1 MSRKFDWTLLLIQ
14 PFDCRPLLP
23 ISAYSGHF
31 APDFAPGFAPEIDP
45 KTLGVFAQ
53 RTSTIA
59 GPKGASRHFVIIQGE
74 VRPMSIEEKIDWS
87 ECPLVEIKPGVQS
100 GAPVLR
106 GTRMPVSAI
115 VDNFD
120 YGLSVA
126 EIAEQFEISPERVE
140 AILTY
145 AKSHR
150 VAHPVR

>member
-1 MSRKFDWTLLLIQ
+1 MAVAEQ
-14 PFDCRPLLP
+14 
-23 ISAYSGHF
+23 
-31 APDFAPGFAPEIDP
+31 
-45 KTLGVFAQ
+45 
-53 RTSTIA
+53 
-59 GPKGASRHFVIIQGE
+59 
-74 VRPMSIEEKIDWS
+74 IDWS
-87 ECPLVEIKPGVQS
+87 QCSLVESKASVLG

-120 YGLSVA
+120 YGLSIA
-126 EIAEQFEISPERVE
+126 EIAEQFEIPEPQIQ